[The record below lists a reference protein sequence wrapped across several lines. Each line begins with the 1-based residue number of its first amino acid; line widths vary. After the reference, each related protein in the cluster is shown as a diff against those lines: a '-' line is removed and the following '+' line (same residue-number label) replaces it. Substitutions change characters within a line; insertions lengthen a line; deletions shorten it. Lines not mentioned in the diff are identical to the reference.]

1 MLLLNGYACDIV
13 PRSLVLL
20 QVVYLATW
28 SRDTPMSN
36 IKQNKTIS
44 SERRDYREHLSRVNS
59 NGQERPASAPANASG
74 SKRSVDSWDAYRNW
88 LTKVQ
93 APEQR
98 RSLAGP
104 ALFSW
109 KGYRSWA
116 EKVRR
121 DWETEE
127 LTKD

>member
-1 MLLLNGYACDIV
+1 
-13 PRSLVLL
+13 
-20 QVVYLATW
+20 
-28 SRDTPMSN
+28 MSN
-36 IKQNKTIS
+36 IKDNKTIG
-44 SERRDYREHLSRVNS
+44 SERRDYREHLSRA
-59 NGQERPASAPANASG
+59 NGNGNGHNGSAAANGNGA
-74 SKRSVDSWDAYRNW
+74 KASVDSWDAYRNW

-98 RSLAGP
+98 RTLPGP

-127 LTKD
+127 LAKDS

>member
-1 MLLLNGYACDIV
+1 MSDIKNNRQSP
-13 PRSLVLL
+13 PRPGDYNKELSSMAGRARQSGPASERQAKSLV
-20 QVVYLATW
+20 APNG
-28 SRDTPMSN
+28 RD
-36 IKQNKTIS
+36 
-44 SERRDYREHLSRVNS
+44 V
-59 NGQERPASAPANASG
+59 G
-74 SKRSVDSWDAYRNW
+74 SWDAYRNW

-98 RSLAGP
+98 RSLPDP

-121 DWETEE
+121 DWESE
-127 LTKD
+127 D

>member
-1 MLLLNGYACDIV
+1 
-13 PRSLVLL
+13 
-20 QVVYLATW
+20 
-28 SRDTPMSN
+28 MSN
-36 IKQNKTIS
+36 IKDNKTIS
-44 SERRDYREHLSRVNS
+44 SERRNYEEHLSRVNG
-59 NGQERPASAPANASG
+59 NGNGADHA
-74 SKRSVDSWDAYRNW
+74 VDSWDAYRNW

-98 RSLAGP
+98 RSLPGP

-127 LTKD
+127 ISKDF

>member
-1 MLLLNGYACDIV
+1 
-13 PRSLVLL
+13 
-20 QVVYLATW
+20 
-28 SRDTPMSN
+28 MSN
-36 IKQNKTIS
+36 IKINKIAG
-44 SERRDYREHLSRVNS
+44 SERTDYREHLASVSVNLKS
-59 NGQERPASAPANASG
+59 QQALNDASVKTNGNGNGRT
-74 SKRSVDSWDAYRNW
+74 VDTWDAYKNW

-98 RSLAGP
+98 RSLPDP

-127 LTKD
+127 LTNDS

>member
-1 MLLLNGYACDIV
+1 M
-13 PRSLVLL
+13 S
-20 QVVYLATW
+20 
-28 SRDTPMSN
+28 DT
-36 IKQNKTIS
+36 KQNRLP
-44 SERRDYREHLSRVNS
+44 ERVAAGYEEQLSRVN
-59 NGQERPASAPANASG
+59 GQAGVDTPLAGRRSKGLAAGSG
-74 SKRSVDSWDAYRNW
+74 RDVSSWDAYRNW

-98 RSLAGP
+98 RSLPEA

-121 DWETEE
+121 DWNSEDES
-127 LTKD
+127 

>member
-1 MLLLNGYACDIV
+1 
-13 PRSLVLL
+13 
-20 QVVYLATW
+20 
-28 SRDTPMSN
+28 MSN
-36 IKQNKTIS
+36 IKENKTIS
-44 SERRDYREHLSRVNS
+44 SERSDYREHLSRVNGNDNA
-59 NGQERPASAPANASG
+59 NGQQRSSAASANGKGRAVN
-74 SKRSVDSWDAYRNW
+74 SWDAYRNW

-98 RSLAGP
+98 RSLPDP

-127 LTKD
+127 LSSDS

>member
-1 MLLLNGYACDIV
+1 
-13 PRSLVLL
+13 
-20 QVVYLATW
+20 
-28 SRDTPMSN
+28 MSN

-44 SERRDYREHLSRVNS
+44 SERRDYREHLARANGNGQAKQAATNS
-59 NGQERPASAPANASG
+59 NGAKA
-74 SKRSVDSWDAYRNW
+74 SVDSWDAYRNW

-98 RSLAGP
+98 RTLPGP

-127 LTKD
+127 LAKDS